1 MDRRSFI
8 SKGFVAAAACYG
20 LNSSLFSAIAA
31 NTANAAVSKNKNRI
45 GIQLYSIREYLPAD
59 FTGSLQK
66 LADIGYS
73 HVEAY
78 GVDGDKFLDK
88 TLKETSAIVKDMGM
102 KLTSTHCGTDLLPTD
117 VNAKEWDYW
126 RKTAYSMKEVGAK
139 FLAQPWVPSMKTMD
153 DLKRSAEQFNK
164 VGEIC
169 KKNGLKFAFH
179 NHDAEFKKFDG
190 QVIED
195 FLLKNTDPG
204 LVFFQ
209 MDLGHVINGGGDI
222 MEYMRKY
229 PKRFLSWHA
238 SDFKKGQGY
247 VELGHGDVP
256 WDELFKIAKSYGLED
271 LTMEHEEGA
280 DRFDICK
287 RNFDFLAKYPWTKA

>member
-1 MDRRSFI
+1 MNRRNFI
-8 SKGFVAAAACYG
+8 SKSVAAAAACYG
-20 LNSSLFSAIAA
+20 LNSVIPAMATVSAA
-31 NTANAAVSKNKNRI
+31 KNKNRI
-45 GIQLYSIREYLPAD
+45 GIQLYSIREDLPND

-78 GVDGDKFLDK
+78 GFDGNTFLGK

-102 KLTSTHCGTDLLPTD
+102 KLTSTHCGTGLLPADTQS
-117 VNAKEWDYW
+117 KEWDYW
-126 RKTAYSMKEVGAK
+126 RKTADAMKEAGGK

-169 KKNGLKFAFH
+169 KKSGLKFGFH
-179 NHDAEFKKFDG
+179 NHDAEFKKLDG

-195 FLLKNTDPG
+195 FLLENTDPG

-209 MDLGHVINGGGDI
+209 IDLGHAINGGADI
-222 MEYMRKY
+222 LDYLRKY

-238 SDFKKGQGY
+238 SDFKKGTGY
-247 VELGHGDVP
+247 IELGQGDVP
-256 WDELFKIAKSYGLED
+256 WDELFKVAKSYGVED
-271 LTMEHEEGA
+271 LTMEHESGD
-280 DRFDICK
+280 DRFAVVK
-287 RNFDFLAKYPWTKA
+287 RNFDFLTKYPWTKVK

>member
-1 MDRRSFI
+1 MDRRDFLQ
-8 SKGFVAAAACYG
+8 KGAMAVLAGCGMSAEALAASMAKK
-20 LNSSLFSAIAA
+20 S
-31 NTANAAVSKNKNRI
+31 NRI
-45 GIQLYSIREYLPAD
+45 GIQLYSIREYLPKD

-78 GVDGDKFLDK
+78 GVDGDKFLHK

-102 KLTSTHCGTDLLPTD
+102 KLTSTHCGTGLLPADTQ
-117 VNAKEWDYW
+117 AKEWDYW
-126 RKTAYSMKEVGAK
+126 RKTAQAMKEVGGK
-139 FLAQPWVPSMKTMD
+139 FLAQPWVPSMKTID
-153 DLKRSAEQFNK
+153 ELKRSAEQFNK

-179 NHDAEFKKFDG
+179 NHDIEFKKFDG
-190 QVIED
+190 QGPVIED
-195 FLLKNTDPG
+195 FLLKNTDPE

-209 MDLGHVINGGGDI
+209 LDLGHVINGGGDI
-222 MEYMRKY
+222 LDYMRKY

-247 VELGHGDVP
+247 IELGQGDVP
-256 WDELFKIAKSYGLED
+256 WYDLFKIAKSYGLED
-271 LTMEHEEGA
+271 LTMEHESGD
-280 DRFDICK
+280 DRFAIMK
-287 RNFDFLAKYPWTKA
+287 RNFDYLAQFPWTKVKK